1 MYRRYT
7 LDEVKHKIMSLLQ
20 GNSAGLSGVELA
32 EKTGINRMTISKYL
46 NVLLTLGLVRRK
58 KAGPVN
64 IWYLNSGI
72 TDLEFPI
79 NYLEIQQNYMT
90 ATFQN
95 DPDKSHGVILSA
107 LNSTPDKIKVL
118 SEVIIPTYNTL
129 NELYDRG
136 RLGETERT
144 SILTTLADTIELIKF
159 NSQVES
165 TMQNAHVLFVAG
177 SEDRIVLAKS
187 GALELKMLGWNSSYI
202 GNVERLID
210 PFFDIDFQRYII
222 KSWNEKRGLM
232 ILCIFSSQESSLRFL
247 SLAASSLKSKLK
259 GELYTVIFTTSELA
273 KRHEDI
279 GADAAF
285 NNIQSLV
292 EWCEKKY
299 STYRG

>member
-7 LDEVKHKIMSLLQ
+7 LDEVKHKITSLLQ

-32 EKTGINRMTISKYL
+32 EKTGINRMTMSKYL

-95 DPDKSHGVILSA
+95 DPEKSHGVILSA

-187 GALELKMLGWNSSYI
+187 GAVELKMLGWNSSYI

-247 SLAASSLKSKLK
+247 SLAASSLKTKLK

-299 STYRG
+299 STHRG

>member
-7 LDEVKHKIMSLLQ
+7 LDEVKHKITSLLQ

-32 EKTGINRMTISKYL
+32 EKTGINRMTMSKYL

-95 DPDKSHGVILSA
+95 DPEKSHGVILSA

-165 TMQNAHVLFVAG
+165 TMHNAHVLFVAG

-187 GALELKMLGWNSSYI
+187 GAVELKMLGWNSSYI

-247 SLAASSLKSKLK
+247 SLAASSLKTKLK

>member
-32 EKTGINRMTISKYL
+32 EKTGINRMTMSKYL

-95 DPDKSHGVILSA
+95 DPEKSHGVILSA

-165 TMQNAHVLFVAG
+165 TMHNAHVLFVAG

-187 GALELKMLGWNSSYI
+187 GAVELKMLGWNSSYI

-247 SLAASSLKSKLK
+247 SLAASSLKTKLK

>member
-7 LDEVKHKIMSLLQ
+7 LDEVKHKITSLLQ

-32 EKTGINRMTISKYL
+32 EKTGINRMTMSKYL

-144 SILTTLADTIELIKF
+144 SILTTLAETIELIKF
-159 NSQVES
+159 NLQVES
-165 TMQNAHVLFVAG
+165 TMHNAHVLFVAG